1 MAKFGEMMR
10 VKQALKRLEQ
20 GSEDEREEEEIG
32 PAPGLR
38 ESALASSQEW
48 IKVEEE
54 KDKEEEK

>member
-10 VKQALKRLEQ
+10 FKQALKRLEQ
-20 GSEDEREEEEIG
+20 GSEDEREEEDIG

-48 IKVEEE
+48 IKVEE
-54 KDKEEEK
+54 